1 MRYRIL
7 CVGRRARDPLVE
19 AAEEYQKRLSRYV
32 KLDLVRIRDTDAK
45 TERDELLE
53 RIKPEEHLV
62 VLDERGI
69 HLDTKGLANIVRMW
83 QNSGIDSIAFSSVEH
98 VTFVVGGADGI
109 HPDIKSRAR
118 QTIALSALTLPH
130 RLALVVLLE
139 QLYRAHTI
147 LRGEPYHRS

>member
-1 MRYRIL
+1 VRYRIL

-83 QNSGIDSIAFSSVEH
+83 QNSGIDSIAFL
-98 VTFVVGGADGI
+98 VGGADGI

-118 QTIALSALTLPH
+118 ETIALSALTLPH